1 MHRILLEKFK
11 KLTQKVKKHS
21 TIIVTS
27 FFYKNIKYLNTFI
40 ESLNNQTDQEFDL
53 LLSIDRFNYKN
64 YLKKIFT
71 KKKIFIIKEKNEIIK
86 TKNKLIKLAL
96 KKNYKYIIFADSDDT
111 FSANRVEV
119 SKNLLKKK
127 NIIVNN
133 VKYFGN
139 HKSTFSNWLN
149 NNSGLSNKMLLNGN
163 ILGFSNT
170 AVKSEILKDRNL
182 NFMLSIDAL
191 KVYNIDWL
199 FFLYILLKEKK
210 IIFNNDVS
218 TYWRSDSSRLSSFKK
233 YLTKSNFFIFLESQI
248 KIFKIT
254 SRYSIIYQKRY
265 KKLLRV
271 KNSCKNSLFLK
282 KLLKKNNFLLKF
294 NCYKWCYI
302 PTLKC

>member
-1 MHRILLEKFK
+1 VHRILLEKFK

-294 NCYKWCYI
+294 KCYKWWYL